1 MSDSVPRQR
10 IAIAT
15 EWDGHGL
22 KDAVVLVTGA
32 NRGIGAEFVR
42 LLKERGAG
50 KVYAAARDVSA
61 IQGAGVSRSSWKSP
75 IEARSRPLLGPRAM
89 CRF

>member
-1 MSDSVPRQR
+1 M
-10 IAIAT
+10 
-15 EWDGHGL
+15 EL

-50 KVYAAARDVSA
+50 KIYAAARDESS
-61 IQGAGVSRSSWKSP
+61 IQADGVEPIRLDITDRGQIELRLAAPVTCRS
-75 IEARSRPLLGPRAM
+75 
-89 CRF
+89 